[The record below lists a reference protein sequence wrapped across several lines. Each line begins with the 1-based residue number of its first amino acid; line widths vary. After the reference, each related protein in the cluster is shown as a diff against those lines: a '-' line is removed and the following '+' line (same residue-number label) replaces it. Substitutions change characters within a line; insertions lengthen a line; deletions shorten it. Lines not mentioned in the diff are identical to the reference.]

1 MTLTTGLSG
10 KHGGRERRAVRKAG
24 FTLLELIL
32 VMLIV
37 AIVLSIAAPSLRM
50 FANARPVANAAAQFV
65 ALTDYARSQ
74 AISEGRTYRLNLD
87 PDKGLF
93 WLTAQEGGAFQ
104 PLERE
109 FGRVFSLP
117 EGTKVDWLDPPAVS
131 TGITVPGLRLSGQTD
146 NTPDAAGTAART
158 SIAFYPDG
166 HTETS
171 NLRLTDRRG
180 NTLSIVCFSPTD
192 RFRVVA
198 AKGLLNNKGD
208 NT

>member
-1 MTLTTGLSG
+1 MISTTGLLD
-10 KHGGRERRAVRKAG
+10 KHAGQERRAFRRAG

-32 VMLIV
+32 VMMIAV
-37 AIVLSIAAPSLRM
+37 VVLSIAAPSLRM

-93 WLTAQEGGAFQ
+93 WLTAQEGGVFQ

-109 FGRVFSLP
+109 FGRVFSFP
-117 EGTKVDWLDPPAVS
+117 EGTKMDWLAPLAVS
-131 TGITVPGLRLSGQTD
+131 TGITVPGLRLPGQTD
-146 NTPDAAGTAART
+146 IQDASGTTAHT
-158 SIAFYPDG
+158 FIAFYPDG

-171 NLRLTDRRG
+171 ELRLTDRRG
-180 NTLSIVCFSPTD
+180 NTLSIVCFSPTE
-192 RFRVVA
+192 RFRVVT
-198 AKGLLNNKGD
+198 AKGL
-208 NT
+208 

>member
-1 MTLTTGLSG
+1 MILTTGLSD
-10 KHGGRERRAVRKAG
+10 KHGGRERRAFRRAG

-32 VMLIV
+32 VMMIA
-37 AIVLSIAAPSLRM
+37 AIVLSMAAPSLRM
-50 FANARPVANAAAQFV
+50 FANARPVANTAAQFV

-93 WLTAQEGGAFQ
+93 WLTAQEGGVFQ

-117 EGTKVDWLDPPAVS
+117 EGTKMDWLAPPAVS
-131 TGITVPGLRLSGQTD
+131 TGITVPGLRLPGQTD
-146 NTPDAAGTAART
+146 IQDASGTTTART
-158 SIAFYPDG
+158 FIAFYPDG

-171 NLRLTDRRG
+171 ELRLTDRRG
-180 NTLSIVCFSPTD
+180 NTLSIVCLSPTE
-192 RFRVVA
+192 RFRVIT
-198 AKGLLNNKGD
+198 AKED

>member
-1 MTLTTGLSG
+1 MAAVMISTTGLPR
-10 KHGGRERRAVRKAG
+10 KHGGRERQSVRKTG

-32 VMLIV
+32 VMMIA
-37 AIVLSIAAPSLRM
+37 AIVLFMAAPSLRM

-93 WLTAQEGGAFQ
+93 WLTAQEGGVFQ

-117 EGTKVDWLDPPAVS
+117 EGTKMDWLAPLAVS
-131 TGITVPGLRLSGQTD
+131 TGITVPGLRLPGQTD
-146 NTPDAAGTAART
+146 MPDASGTAART

-171 NLRLTDRRG
+171 SLRLTDRRG
-180 NTLSIVCFSPTD
+180 NTLSIVCFSPTE
-192 RFRVVA
+192 RFRVIT
-198 AKGLLNNKGD
+198 AKED